1 MIVKNIRAFML
12 IEVLIA
18 LTLFALS
25 AGYLVEGAFVATRTM
40 RLMKNPR
47 ESEQLFLWAR
57 SEIFRIDDFE
67 ELKDGGDLPTHR
79 NIEIQWEVTSVEM
92 TQIVDLYRVSL
103 LLSHNGSDE
112 LRMDPET
119 RNYVML
125 LLRPNWGRQ
134 RDFISDRQRLVV
146 DKKELIRELDEDR
159 PFLLGDQSNLD
170 LSDFQ

>member
-1 MIVKNIRAFML
+1 MIGKNKKAFML

-25 AGYLVEGAFVATRTM
+25 AVYLVEGAFVATRTM

-92 TQIVDLYRVSL
+92 TQIVDLYRVGL
-103 LLSHNGSDE
+103 LLSQ
-112 LRMDPET
+112 
-119 RNYVML
+119 
-125 LLRPNWGRQ
+125 W
-134 RDFISDRQRLVV
+134 
-146 DKKELIRELDEDR
+146 
-159 PFLLGDQSNLD
+159 
-170 LSDFQ
+170 